1 MLSGMLLLMAL
12 ALDSPDLL
20 AQARARFDRLQGY
33 RLELRSEGPGGS
45 QRLRYAYR
53 KPGLVR
59 LDVISPYAGAV
70 LIYSP
75 WSRRV
80 RLWPFGL
87 EGPSLSMSPDNRLVQ
102 SPHGHRLDRS
112 DVGALLE
119 NVQRLRR
126 RGASLSAR
134 SLSLAEREVW
144 QLRVRGPADP
154 GQVARY
160 ELWLDKTLLFPVRV
174 ISHDA
179 RGNLMET
186 VWLEHIELDPDFAG
200 DVFFP

>member
-12 ALDSPDLL
+12 TLDNPDPL
-20 AQARARFDRLQGY
+20 AQALARFEALQGY
-33 RLELRSEGPGGS
+33 RLELRSEGPGGN
-45 QRLRYAYR
+45 QQLRYAYR

-59 LDVISPYAGAV
+59 LDVISPHAGAV

-75 WSRRV
+75 YSERV

-87 EGPSLSMSPDNRLVQ
+87 KGPSLSLRPDNRLVK
-102 SPHGHRLDRS
+102 SPRGHRLDRS
-112 DVGALLE
+112 DVGVLLD

-126 RGASLSAR
+126 QGESRLLR
-134 SLSLAEREVW
+134 DITLAGRPVR
-144 QLRVRGPADP
+144 QLLVRGPAEP

-160 ELWLDKTLLFPVRV
+160 ELWLDQALLFPVRV

-179 RGNLMET
+179 RGNLLET
-186 VWLEHIELDPDFAG
+186 VWLERIELDPDFA
-200 DVFFP
+200 DDFFFP

>member
-12 ALDSPDLL
+12 ALDSADPLE
-20 AQARARFDRLQGY
+20 QALARFEQLQGY
-33 RLELRSEGPGGS
+33 RLELRSEGPGGN
-45 QRLRYAYR
+45 QQLRYAYR

-59 LDVISPYAGAV
+59 LDVISPHAGAV

-75 WSRRV
+75 YSERV

-87 EGPSLSMSPDNRLVQ
+87 KGPSLSLSPDNLLVK
-102 SPHGHRLDRS
+102 SPRGHRLDRS
-112 DVGALLE
+112 DVGVLLH
-119 NVQRLRR
+119 
-126 RGASLSAR
+126 SAR
-134 SLSLAEREVW
+134 RLAQLGELRLLGESRLGERLVL
-144 QLRVRGPADP
+144 QLLARGPAGP

-160 ELWLDKTLLFPVRV
+160 EIWLDKALLFPVRV

-179 RGNLMET
+179 RGNLLET
-186 VWLEHIELDPDFAG
+186 VWLERIELDPPFAD